1 MVSPISHWVITQ
13 LPDASFLLAL
23 ILKWLRLL
31 FGSRGV
37 PPILQTSPNHREP
50 VLTSTP
56 SPGPTT
62 YSWGRPTV
70 NSKRPAESMNQ
81 AEGVRPKISH
91 EEGRWT
97 SSSVTTACPTTTF
110 LKRKRVG
117 FYDLGESVGPPP
129 PPPLKHWQREQFL
142 SPTLAP
148 FSWGMRLTL
157 ILQITST
164 IKLFKT
170 LYPGKIVNNSMLVL
184 R

>member
-129 PPPLKHWQREQFL
+129 PPPAEA
-142 SPTLAP
+142 LAARTIP
-148 FSWGMRLTL
+148 FSHTCT
-157 ILQITST
+157 IL
-164 IKLFKT
+164 
-170 LYPGKIVNNSMLVL
+170 L
-184 R
+184 RNEVDFDSSDYIHN

>member
-62 YSWGRPTV
+62 YSGGRPTV

-91 EEGRWT
+91 KEDRWT
-97 SSSVTTACPTTTF
+97 SSAVTTACPTTTF

-117 FYDLGESVGPPP
+117 FYDLGESVG
-129 PPPLKHWQREQFL
+129 
-142 SPTLAP
+142 SPR
-148 FSWGMRLTL
+148 W
-157 ILQITST
+157 ST
-164 IKLFKT
+164 
-170 LYPGKIVNNSMLVL
+170 GSVNNSFLPHL
-184 R
+184 HHSSEEWGWLWFFRLHPQLNSSRLCTLGK